1 MATIK
6 AVQCLDAELERLYLR
21 VVKQLQGTLYI
32 TADHGKAEEM
42 WDIQLS
48 QPRTA
53 HTLNKVPFIYINE
66 KDTGPQELPLKEL
79 SDIAP
84 FILSKLTLPVPP
96 EMVP

>member
-1 MATIK
+1 M
-6 AVQCLDAELERLYLR
+6 LDTEFERLYKR

-53 HTLNKVPFIYINE
+53 HTLNKVPFIYIN
-66 KDTGPQELPLKEL
+66 KRDSGPQELPLKEL

-84 FILSKLTLPVPP
+84 FILSKFSLPVPP
-96 EMVP
+96 EIFLN